1 MNTDLFVWNEVGEYI
16 LRNLWIYYSD
26 VTLSVEEDGQ
36 NIAFAKQP
44 LVVQRSNVHPISTVE
59 NLMSSEAVSK
69 RSSLITRT
77 NQMISE
83 NTTPSTR
90 HFFVSDVTSSNT
102 QDPETIGNDFTS
114 ISTKGHVTLIDDVT
128 SANSHGHAI
137 QTTKFP
143 GTAVGT
149 GGTTHA
155 TRRTDISPP
164 AFSKVSFIDRC
175 DRRVRCSVRRS
186 LWNIIWH
193 PSPSPLKQLIASS
206 LRFCIIVSLV
216 RVW

>member
-1 MNTDLFVWNEVGEYI
+1 MTLNADLFVWNEVGEDI
-16 LRNLWIYYSD
+16 LRNLWISYSD

-44 LVVQRSNVHPISTVE
+44 LVVQQGNVHPISTVE

-69 RSSLITRT
+69 RGSLITRT

-83 NTTPSTR
+83 DTTPSTG

-102 QDPETIGNDFTS
+102 QDLETIGNDFTS

-128 SANSHGHAI
+128 SANSHGHVI

-155 TRRTDISPP
+155 TPKTDVSPP
-164 AFSKVSFIDRC
+164 AFSKLSFIDRC

-193 PSPSPLKQLIASS
+193 PSPSPLKQLIAAS
-206 LRFCIIVSLV
+206 LRF
-216 RVW
+216 

>member
-1 MNTDLFVWNEVGEYI
+1 MNTDLFVWNEVGEDI
-16 LRNLWIYYSD
+16 LRKLWISYSD

-44 LVVQRSNVHPISTVE
+44 LVVQRSN
-59 NLMSSEAVSK
+59 LMSSEAVSK
-69 RSSLITRT
+69 RGSLITRT

-83 NTTPSTR
+83 NTTPSTG

-128 SANSHGHAI
+128 SANSHGHVI

-143 GTAVGT
+143 GNAVGT

-155 TRRTDISPP
+155 TRRTDVSPP

-186 LWNIIWH
+186 LWNIIWYPP
-193 PSPSPLKQLIASS
+193 PSPPPPPKQLIAVVASF
-206 LRFCIIVSLV
+206 RF
-216 RVW
+216 

>member
-1 MNTDLFVWNEVGEYI
+1 M
-16 LRNLWIYYSD
+16 
-26 VTLSVEEDGQ
+26 
-36 NIAFAKQP
+36 
-44 LVVQRSNVHPISTVE
+44 VQQGNVHPISTVE

-69 RSSLITRT
+69 RGSLITRT

-102 QDPETIGNDFTS
+102 QDHETSGNDFTS

-128 SANSHGHAI
+128 SANSHGHVI

-143 GTAVGT
+143 DTAVGT

-155 TRRTDISPP
+155 TPKTDVSPP
-164 AFSKVSFIDRC
+164 AFSKLSFIDRC

-186 LWNIIWH
+186 L
-193 PSPSPLKQLIASS
+193 
-206 LRFCIIVSLV
+206 
-216 RVW
+216 